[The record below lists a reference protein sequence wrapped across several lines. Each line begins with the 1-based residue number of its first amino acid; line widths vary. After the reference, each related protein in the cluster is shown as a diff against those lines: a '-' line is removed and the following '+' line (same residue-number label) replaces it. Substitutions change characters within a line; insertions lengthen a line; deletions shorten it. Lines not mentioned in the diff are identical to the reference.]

1 MNKPKVFPRPPFRWP
16 DENTPGLLDYR
27 RPQFDYLVV
36 RFGQGRQDQPACHTP
51 LDEDIWPRYDV
62 VTGDILGMDI
72 FDFELLLL
80 PNHPELLE
88 GWQSLRERAIANCCD
103 GPEATAYAHRLLA
116 LTRQLT
122 EEHLRSTAASPA

>member
-1 MNKPKVFPRPPFRWP
+1 MKKPKAFPMPPFRWP
-16 DENTPGLLDYR
+16 EANTPALLDYR

-36 RFGQGRQDQPACHTP
+36 RFGWERQEQPACHTSIP
-51 LDEDIWPRYDV
+51 ESIWPRYDV

-80 PNHPELLE
+80 PNHPDLRE
-88 GWQSLRERAIANCCD
+88 GWLALRERAIANCCD

-116 LTRQLT
+116 LTRRLT
-122 EEHLRSTAASPA
+122 EEHLRSTAASPG